1 MEIKFLS
8 IEGFRDLF
16 EILTSETAELAF
28 SAMSGGMGQKGV
40 EALNNVRVSAHITNM
55 SLVEAIH
62 MRDFASTFEGTF
74 PKVSYDVSALDGES
88 QSDVYAIQALVKAI
102 GNDPDIKID
111 SGYINHILP
120 IVCQRVDATVT
131 FSGYGLQNIIGLEG
145 KRLFLNSN
153 PNIGD
158 KYVYDEGNIKTMLE
172 KMLVQKFFDTLSRSL
187 VQVDRETEYFLQKK
201 YFSPAREKYGADKTK
216 FAQLLSVTSPVG
228 SFSLRNDSPYHIM
241 SVAKDINGWL
251 TSRYKEDPDRIR
263 RPNDGS
269 HKVAVE
275 GIRLNFSIILNV
287 YEALLLKYVHPEMIL
302 CSENLS
308 LQVADHYIEIDP
320 SLHEKY
326 YSRLESPISKI
337 LARREELEDAFAHF
351 NLIFGGQ
358 VTAMNISLPFEADNP
373 ASPRA
378 VWTMSETAYRD
389 IMPAQYDICLLPLR
403 KEIQKAYTSIMN
415 IIGNA
420 Q

>member
-1 MEIKFLS
+1 M
-8 IEGFRDLF
+8 
-16 EILTSETAELAF
+16 A
-28 SAMSGGMGQKGV
+28 
-40 EALNNVRVSAHITNM
+40 
-55 SLVEAIH
+55 
-62 MRDFASTFEGTF
+62 
-74 PKVSYDVSALDGES
+74 
-88 QSDVYAIQALVKAI
+88 
-102 GNDPDIKID
+102 
-111 SGYINHILP
+111 
-120 IVCQRVDATVT
+120 
-131 FSGYGLQNIIGLEG
+131 
-145 KRLFLNSN
+145 
-153 PNIGD
+153 
-158 KYVYDEGNIKTMLE
+158 
-172 KMLVQKFFDTLSRSL
+172 
-187 VQVDRETEYFLQKK
+187 
-201 YFSPAREKYGADKTK
+201 
-216 FAQLLSVTSPVG
+216 
-228 SFSLRNDSPYHIM
+228 
-241 SVAKDINGWL
+241 
-251 TSRYKEDPDRIR
+251 
-263 RPNDGS
+263 

-275 GIRLNFSIILNV
+275 GIRLNFSVILNV
-287 YEALLLKYVHPEMIL
+287 YEALLLKYVHPEMVL

>member
-1 MEIKFLS
+1 MVIKFLS

-16 EILTSETAELAF
+16 EILTSENAELAF
-28 SAMSGGMGQKGV
+28 NAMSGGMGPKGV
-40 EALNNVRVSAHITNM
+40 EALNNVRVSAYITDM

-62 MRDFASTFEGTF
+62 MRDFASTFEGMF
-74 PKVSYDVSALDGES
+74 PKVSYDISALDGES

-269 HKVAVE
+269 
-275 GIRLNFSIILNV
+275 
-287 YEALLLKYVHPEMIL
+287 
-302 CSENLS
+302 
-308 LQVADHYIEIDP
+308 
-320 SLHEKY
+320 
-326 YSRLESPISKI
+326 
-337 LARREELEDAFAHF
+337 
-351 NLIFGGQ
+351 
-358 VTAMNISLPFEADNP
+358 
-373 ASPRA
+373 
-378 VWTMSETAYRD
+378 
-389 IMPAQYDICLLPLR
+389 
-403 KEIQKAYTSIMN
+403 
-415 IIGNA
+415 
-420 Q
+420 